1 MSVNEPVNQN
11 PEEFK
16 PIEPEPVQ
24 PPLGVPQPQPV
35 IFDQPE
41 TAMPGS
47 AEFNANYQR
56 FADTAS
62 RQMNDAADAI
72 RRGEFIA
79 DSVVDPAADSDDKLV
94 ALLDYV
100 VPVLLPLIVLLS
112 ESSQKRPFQRY
123 HAVQSL
129 GLSGFMFVFGIV
141 LSIATGVL
149 SFIPVVGWIVG
160 ALMLCLTP
168 ILFVMAVVA
177 VFYYGFQ
184 AYQGKRFSIPVVTN
198 FLLNQGWL

>member
-1 MSVNEPVNQN
+1 MSEQMN
-11 PEEFK
+11 

-24 PPLGVPQPQPV
+24 PPLGAPQPQPV
-35 IFDQPE
+35 PFDQPAGDFGLP
-41 TAMPGS
+41 TSGSTPGS
-47 AEFNANYQR
+47 AEFNSNYQR
-56 FADTAS
+56 FAETAS
-62 RQMNDAADAI
+62 KQMTDAADAI

-79 DSVVDPAADSDDKLV
+79 DSVVDPSADSDDKLV
-94 ALLDYV
+94 ALLAYL
-100 VPVLLPLIVLLS
+100 VPVLLPIIVLLS

-129 GLSGFMFVFGIV
+129 GMTGFMVVFGIV
-141 LSIATGVL
+141 LSIAAGVL
-149 SFIPVVGWIVG
+149 GFIPVVGWVVG
-160 ALMLCLTP
+160 ALMFCVTP
-168 ILFVMAVVA
+168 ILFLMGVVA